1 MGFYLNKLILY
12 TVNFTKP
19 LLTMDENDIK
29 ACGDNKCDS
38 KLLRSNLAPWKEF
51 VVLASKLSKW
61 EQPFYPVII
70 FALVSIKF
78 LFVWYMDPSFV
89 TGISFFLLFVF
100 VLDYAIPFI
109 SPMVFPPAG
118 WNSSKEKEFSSACK
132 GLANAQNSVKSLLA
146 YLQNLKHGNP
156 WLYVA
161 ILSVSLSTL
170 AWIGNQMHN
179 LMLLYF
185 FVLLV
190 TFLPGLKHHGLLS
203 LAQPLQRRFSARSL
217 TKDFKKLAFGDW
229 EFL

>member
-78 LFVWYMDPSFV
+78 LFVF
-89 TGISFFLLFVF
+89 
-100 VLDYAIPFI
+100 AIC
-109 SPMVFPPAG
+109 V
-118 WNSSKEKEFSSACK
+118 C
-132 GLANAQNSVKSLLA
+132 
-146 YLQNLKHGNP
+146 
-156 WLYVA
+156 
-161 ILSVSLSTL
+161 
-170 AWIGNQMHN
+170 
-179 LMLLYF
+179 
-185 FVLLV
+185 
-190 TFLPGLKHHGLLS
+190 PGLCHTIHFTNGFPTSWLE
-203 LAQPLQRRFSARSL
+203 F
-217 TKDFKKLAFGDW
+217 FKRK
-229 EFL
+229 

>member
-89 TGISFFLLFVF
+89 TGISCYLCLSWTMPYHSFHQWFSHQL
-100 VLDYAIPFI
+100 
-109 SPMVFPPAG
+109 AG
-118 WNSSKEKEFSSACK
+118 ILQKKRSS
-132 GLANAQNSVKSLLA
+132 
-146 YLQNLKHGNP
+146 
-156 WLYVA
+156 
-161 ILSVSLSTL
+161 
-170 AWIGNQMHN
+170 
-179 LMLLYF
+179 
-185 FVLLV
+185 
-190 TFLPGLKHHGLLS
+190 
-203 LAQPLQRRFSARSL
+203 
-217 TKDFKKLAFGDW
+217 
-229 EFL
+229 